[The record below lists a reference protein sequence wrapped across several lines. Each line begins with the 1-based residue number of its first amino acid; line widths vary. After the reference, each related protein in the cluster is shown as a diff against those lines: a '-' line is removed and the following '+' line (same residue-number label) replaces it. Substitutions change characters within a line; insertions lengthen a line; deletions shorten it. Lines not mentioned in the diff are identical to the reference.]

1 MAYFCSIF
9 AQIFRK
15 KNTSITIRTMI
26 NTEIRMPSDDDE
38 LDDDNATIVMRKE
51 VSFSATS
58 PLLYDALLKMLG
70 ILVKTSSASLSYGVS
85 TSVDVK
91 LCRASLRNY

>member
-1 MAYFCSIF
+1 MIYGVFLLDICSNF
-9 AQIFRK
+9 SQK

-26 NTEIRMPSDDDE
+26 NTEIRMPSDNDE

-70 ILVKTSSASLSYGVS
+70 I
-85 TSVDVK
+85 
-91 LCRASLRNY
+91 

>member
-1 MAYFCSIF
+1 
-9 AQIFRK
+9 
-15 KNTSITIRTMI
+15 MI
-26 NTEIRMPSDDDE
+26 NMEIRMPSDDDE

-70 ILVKTSSASLSYGVS
+70 I
-85 TSVDVK
+85 
-91 LCRASLRNY
+91 